1 MSDEQNERLHTS
13 GGTQSQPDSQHSGA
27 EHVTAPGLAEALQR
41 REHLTPMSRHQ
52 RLRLLGVWWSRR
64 WMTVSI
70 VTILAVVGYLLASTS
85 TEGQRNQHQIDK
97 VRIPLC
103 SIIYTAL
110 SHAPATQAQASV
122 RGDYLKAYGPDGL
135 RCPKPLPPVLAQ

>member
-1 MSDEQNERLHTS
+1 MTADPEQERLAHT
-13 GGTQSQPDSQHSGA
+13 GDLPTH
-27 EHVTAPGLAEALQR
+27 ER
-41 REHLTPMSRHQ
+41 LTHRT
-52 RLRLLGVWWSRR
+52 RLRVWWSRR

-70 VTILAVVGYLLASTS
+70 VTILAVVGYLLSS
-85 TEGQRNQHQIDK
+85 NFTESHRNQQQIDK

-135 RCPKPLPPVLAQ
+135 RCPKQLPVVLQPAAG